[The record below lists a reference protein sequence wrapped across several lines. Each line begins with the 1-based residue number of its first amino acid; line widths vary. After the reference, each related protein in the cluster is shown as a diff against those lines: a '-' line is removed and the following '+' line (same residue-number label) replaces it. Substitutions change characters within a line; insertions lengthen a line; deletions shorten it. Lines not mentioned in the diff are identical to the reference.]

1 MRAKLDK
8 LTGNLRESDLPSGVD
23 LPAMQQQAHRHD
35 NKSVLDKIGE
45 ADGQLLFD
53 GVAVGGG
60 DSVATQTENGLMSAA
75 DKTKLD
81 GLGGVATQSANGLMS
96 KEDKTK
102 LDKFGEADGAL
113 TFNGQPVGGG
123 TADSVAWE
131 NVTGKPS
138 TFPPSTHQHAIS
150 DVTGLQDVLGGVA
163 TQTENGLMSAA
174 DKVKLDGL
182 GGAATQSANGLMSAA
197 DKVKLD
203 GLGGV
208 ATQTENGLMSAADKV
223 NLDVLVQAQIGSIAL
238 FSGSS
243 IPTGYLLCD
252 GSALSRTVYAE
263 LFDAIGTAW
272 GEGDGSTTFNLPDL
286 TDKTV
291 WGGDSEAVGGY
302 KEAGLPNVTGQF
314 RGLYPS
320 SGSDDSTYGSFSFNG
335 WGGNYLSGTSGS
347 PREAAINF
355 NAARSNAI
363 FGKTTTVQPP
373 AAVIQ
378 FCIKYM

>member
-150 DVTGLQDVLGGVA
+150 DVTGLQDV
-163 TQTENGLMSAA
+163 
-174 DKVKLDGL
+174 
-182 GGAATQSANGLMSAA
+182 
-197 DKVKLD
+197 
-203 GLGGV
+203 LGGV

>member
-23 LPAMQQQAHRHD
+23 LSAMQQQAHRHD

-45 ADGQLLFD
+45 ADGNLLFD

-75 DKTKLD
+75 DKVKLD
-81 GLGGVATQSANGLMS
+81 GLGGVATQ
-96 KEDKTK
+96 T
-102 LDKFGEADGAL
+102 
-113 TFNGQPVGGG
+113 
-123 TADSVAWE
+123 
-131 NVTGKPS
+131 
-138 TFPPSTHQHAIS
+138 
-150 DVTGLQDVLGGVA
+150 
-163 TQTENGLMSAA
+163 
-174 DKVKLDGL
+174 
-182 GGAATQSANGLMSAA
+182 ANGLMSAA

-203 GLGGV
+203 G
-208 ATQTENGLMSAADKV
+208 
-223 NLDVLVQAQIGSIAL
+223 LVQAQIGSIAL

-263 LFDAIGTAW
+263 LFSAIGTAW

-291 WGGDSEAVGGY
+291 WGGDSEAVGCY
-302 KEAGLPNVTGQF
+302 KEAGLPNVEAEYVHTGDYHGYDEGTF
-314 RGLYPS
+314 SGALAKTGTKTVSYLRGGDGSTSYHSGYTFDASRS
-320 SGSDDSTYGSFSFNG
+320 SSVYGNS
-335 WGGNYLSGTSGS
+335 
-347 PREAAINF
+347 
-355 NAARSNAI
+355 
-363 FGKTTTVQPP
+363 TTVQPP
-373 AAVIQ
+373 AAVMQ

>member
-35 NKSVLDKIGE
+35 NKSVLDKFSE
-45 ADGQLLFD
+45 SDGKLLFD
-53 GVAVGGG
+53 GAAVTEAAE
-60 DSVATQTENGLMSAA
+60 VATQT
-75 DKTKLD
+75 
-81 GLGGVATQSANGLMS
+81 ANGLMS
-96 KEDKTK
+96 KEDKAK
-102 LDKFGEADGAL
+102 LDKFGEVDGAL

-123 TADSVAWE
+123 TVDSVAWE
-131 NVTGKPS
+131 DVTGKPS
-138 TFPPSTHQHAIS
+138 TFPSSTHQHAIS
-150 DVTGLQDVLGGVA
+150 DVTGLQDVLGSV
-163 TQTENGLMSAA
+163 
-174 DKVKLDGL
+174 
-182 GGAATQSANGLMSAA
+182 ATQSANGLMSAA

-203 GLGGV
+203 GLGENATQAASGLMSKEDKAKLDGLGGV
-208 ATQTENGLMSAADKV
+208 ATQSANGLMSAADKTK
-223 NLDVLVQAQIGSIAL
+223 LDGLVQAQIGSIAL

-252 GSALSRTVYAE
+252 GSALSREVYAE

-272 GEGDGSTTFNLPDL
+272 GEGDGETTFNLPDL

-291 WGGDSEAVGGY
+291 WGGEAEAVGGY
-302 KEAGLPNVTGQF
+302 KEAGLPNITGQF

-320 SGSDDSTYGSFSFNG
+320 SGSDDSTNGSFSFNG

-347 PREAAINF
+347 PREAAISF

-363 FGKTTTVQPP
+363 YGKSTTVQPP
-373 AAVIQ
+373 AAVMQ